1 MPMNEVESVEIL
13 ALIDSLGQG
22 GAERSLIE
30 LATAMRPHGVQT
42 TIATLTGAPSGFRSE
57 AERAGI
63 DLIEVSAPK
72 RVGQAR
78 QLRRLLKSGR
88 FSLLHTTL
96 FWSDVIGRV
105 AAWRT
110 DVPVLTSIVNT
121 SYSEQR
127 LNDPRV
133 RPNRLKAARL
143 LDRATARH
151 LTEHFHVISETVAAS
166 AVKTLG
172 VPRSAMTLV
181 PRGREATR
189 LEAGKGSDRMF
200 TRSDLGIGAS
210 RFVFV
215 TVGRNE
221 FQKGQDLLIPA
232 MRIVVDAHYDTH
244 LLIVG
249 RAGNETDDL
258 NHLVDRFELS
268 EHILLTGYRSDVP
281 ALLAASDAF
290 VFPSR
295 FEGLGG
301 ALIEAMAI
309 GIPIIA
315 SDIPAIGETVGDAGV
330 LVPLDDVQSLASAM
344 ITIIEDADLRKRLAV
359 FGTERVE
366 SQFAFEVVVTKM
378 ATLFKSVAA
387 ARKR

>member
-1 MPMNEVESVEIL
+1 
-13 ALIDSLGQG
+13 
-22 GAERSLIE
+22 
-30 LATAMRPHGVQT
+30 
-42 TIATLTGAPSGFRSE
+42 
-57 AERAGI
+57 
-63 DLIEVSAPK
+63 
-72 RVGQAR
+72 
-78 QLRRLLKSGR
+78 
-88 FSLLHTTL
+88 
-96 FWSDVIGRV
+96 
-105 AAWRT
+105 
-110 DVPVLTSIVNT
+110 
-121 SYSEQR
+121 
-127 LNDPRV
+127 
-133 RPNRLKAARL
+133 
-143 LDRATARH
+143 
-151 LTEHFHVISETVAAS
+151 
-166 AVKTLG
+166 
-172 VPRSAMTLV
+172 
-181 PRGREATR
+181 
-189 LEAGKGSDRMF
+189 MF